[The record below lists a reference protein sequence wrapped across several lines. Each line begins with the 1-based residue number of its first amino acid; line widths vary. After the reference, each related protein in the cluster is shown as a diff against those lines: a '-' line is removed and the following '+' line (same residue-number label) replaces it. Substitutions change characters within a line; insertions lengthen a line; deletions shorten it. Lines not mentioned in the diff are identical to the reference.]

1 MNLYPALKFEMGLWQ
16 YFVVK
21 MSASE
26 LAETVKFA
34 SEVYDDR
41 TLDQAIQR
49 ILKTSRVRTEIV
61 TYLQKQPWRF
71 FSSIV
76 VAALGGEP
84 QFYPVEITDEPQF
97 KLLAND
103 RRLNEAFGVLAFDGT
118 QDYYALDGQHRLAAI
133 RAALDKN
140 DAISTDTPSDFK
152 DDEFSVLV
160 VVPNIDDDDTSFLEK
175 YRRLFS
181 NLNRYAKPMD
191 NATNIIMDEDDA
203 FAIITRRLIS
213 DHPFFQW
220 QGRQREHP
228 VVKTSG
234 GKNLRSGD
242 PYFTSLETLYE
253 MNTILLSSRWRENEG
268 WNTGDT
274 TEDLNTFKRFR
285 PDEDVI
291 DGLYDEL
298 ASYWDA
304 LLDEVPD
311 LHNEAER
318 MRSHAALDDGAEAVD
333 EDGLHQ
339 DHLLFWP
346 IGQVLFARVLR
357 EVLDRRLDEPRGP
370 TRKKVS
376 AAIDGL
382 GKLEWRLSE
391 PPWRNF
397 LIIYEESSDGRSG
410 RWKMRSEERKQCLRI
425 AHRLLLWQLGVDELE
440 SDEVG
445 GLYADWSAKLIPY
458 DKAEA
463 DKLWERVKAHR
474 VA

>member
-1 MNLYPALKFEMGLWQ
+1 MNLYPALKFNMGLWQ

-21 MSASE
+21 MSAAE

-97 KLLAND
+97 KILAND

-140 DAISTDTPSDFK
+140 DTISNDTPSDFK
-152 DDEFSVLV
+152 EDEFSVVV
-160 VVPNIDDDDTSFLEK
+160 VVPNIDDNDTSFLEK

-213 DHPFFQW
+213 DHSFFQW
-220 QGRQREHP
+220 HGRQREHP
-228 VVKTSG
+228 TVKTTG

-242 PYFTSLETLYE
+242 PYFTSLEILYE
-253 MNTILLSSRWRENEG
+253 MNTVLLRSRWRENDG
-268 WNTGDT
+268 WDTGDT
-274 TEDLNTFKRFR
+274 MEDLSTFKRFR
-285 PDEDVI
+285 PDEQKI
-291 DGLYDEL
+291 DELYDEL
-298 ASYWDA
+298 VMYWDA
-304 LLDEVPD
+304 LLGEVQE
-311 LHNEAER
+311 LHSEPER
-318 MRSHAALDDGAEAVD
+318 MRSHAALDDGAGD
-333 EDGLHQ
+333 SDSDDLHQ

-346 IGQVLFARVLR
+346 IGQLLLAGVLR
-357 EVLDRRLDEPRGP
+357 ETLDRRLDEPREP
-370 TRKKVS
+370 TPDTVS
-376 AAIDGL
+376 SAIEGL
-382 GKLEWRLSE
+382 GKLEWRLSDA
-391 PPWRNF
+391 PWRNL
-397 LIIYEESSDGRSG
+397 LIIYDDSSDGRG
-410 RWKMRSEERKQCLRI
+410 GTWKMRSEERKQCLRI
-425 AHRLLLWQLGVDELE
+425 AHRILLWQLGVDELE

-458 DKAEA
+458 DKEEA
-463 DKLWERVKAHR
+463 DRLWERVKAHR
-474 VA
+474 VV